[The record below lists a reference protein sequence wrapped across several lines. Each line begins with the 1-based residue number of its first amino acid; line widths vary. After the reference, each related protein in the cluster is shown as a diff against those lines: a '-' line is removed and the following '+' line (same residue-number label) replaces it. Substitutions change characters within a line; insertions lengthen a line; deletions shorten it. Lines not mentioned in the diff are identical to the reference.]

1 MKKLLLFVFVL
12 ISVALKAQEV
22 SGIMFDKRTGEPLI
36 GAAVYIKGGTT
47 GAQTEVDG
55 RFKFKPNQNPPY
67 TLVFSYIG
75 YEPIEIE
82 VTTQAQAE
90 KAFTVRLGESENLL
104 QDVVVVD
111 TRITEKQKE
120 NPLTVESMGLQ
131 QIKQTASS
139 TFYEGLSALKGVDM
153 TTASLGFVVI
163 NTRGF
168 NSTSPVRSLQL
179 LDGADNQAPGLNFS
193 IGNFAGA
200 SEIDIQKVDLV
211 VGASSPMYGPNAFNG
226 VLSMQT
232 KNPFYYQGLTVFVK
246 GAERNM
252 FEAAV
257 RYAKAFKNKAGEDK
271 FAFKIAASYL
281 RAYDW
286 NADNMSKSA
295 NINAIQ
301 DERNPGGYDAVNR
314 YGDELQ
320 SQQGNSY
327 LSSPKIIRENLGLGQ
342 FHRTGYEE
350 RDLVD
355 YNITNVKTSAALH
368 YKITDKI
375 EAKAGYNFGFGTTV
389 YQGDNRYSLRGLQFH
404 QVRMEVSQQDKFYVR
419 AYLTAEDAGSSYDAV
434 FTAFKMQEFSK
445 SDTRWAQDYQKFWS
459 DRIVNVGNGPLFQL
473 PNMPASVYQNGTA
486 WFGAAFDSTYG
497 IAQEVMDLYRDSL
510 VVWHNQAR
518 AYADTFTNG
527 GTYSPRLLPGTA
539 AFDSVKNLITSTTF
553 DRGGTRFYDK
563 SKMVHVQ
570 GEYKWDVKKKGQEK
584 NWFDLTTGAS
594 FRMYLPDS
602 RGSVFIDTASG
613 VRRIDERLVREERVD
628 PVTNQV
634 TTFEYTVFDTT
645 FKYASIRNWEIG
657 AYFSATRKFE
667 FGEGHSITPT
677 LTVRFDRNQ
686 NFAWKRKDGKWDP
699 IITPAASL
707 VYSYKGN
714 HTVRLSYSSGVR
726 NPTLQ
731 DQYLYYNVGRAI
743 LIGNL
748 NGVDSVVSI
757 SGLVSY
763 IDKNGNREA
772 IDSLKFFTVAGVRPE
787 RVQTI
792 EVGYRGLFAKKVFL
806 DVSAYASFYQNFLGF
821 KLGAT
826 FTDNKGFQEGSIRP
840 FQVWRI
846 AANAQDL
853 VMTYGASLG
862 INYYFIKNYSFK
874 ANYSWNV
881 LNRLGS
887 TDSIIPAFNTP
898 EHKFNVG
905 IGGYDI
911 KIGKQRGFGF
921 NVNYKWIQG
930 FLFEGSTQFTGTIPT
945 YSLLDAQISWEVQK
959 IYTTFKFGGSNLVSQ
974 RNIQAYGGPGI
985 GRMLY
990 GSILVNL
997 DNDVLKRKPKAK
1009 EQQL

>member
-1 MKKLLLFVFVL
+1 MKNLLLFVFVL

-419 AYLTAEDAGSSYDAV
+419 AYLTAENAGSSYDAV

-826 FTDNKGFQEGSIRP
+826 FTANKGFQEGSIRP

-862 INYYFIKNYSFK
+862 VSYYFIKNYSFN

-930 FLFEGSTQFTGTIPT
+930 FLFEGSPQFTGTIPT

-997 DNDVLKRKPKAK
+997 DNDVLKRKSKAK
-1009 EQQL
+1009 EQEL